1 MKELVSYIES
11 FIRVTELSWVDGI
24 DIALVSFLIYK
35 LLQLIRGSRAFQM
48 VVGTFIVVT
57 LFFVSRWARL
67 ETVNWL
73 LRNSLAYIGF
83 AIIVLYQAELRKAL
97 AHLGKAPLFRILG
110 QRHTSETIDEVV
122 LAITTLARRKT
133 GAIIVI
139 ERDIGLR
146 NYIEGGIILDAILT
160 YDLLLSIFNPKTP
173 LHDGAAI
180 VQGNRVAAAACFL
193 PLSINPQ
200 LSKELGTRHR
210 AAIGITEDTDAVA
223 IVVSEETGTVSYLED
238 GNILRGMDGE
248 TLRAKLHQALG
259 TSRANRS
266 QDVKGS
272 VREGSAV

>member
-1 MKELVSYIES
+1 MKELVSYLES

-238 GNILRGMDGE
+238 GNILRGVDGE

>member
-1 MKELVSYIES
+1 MKELVNYLES

-110 QRHTSETIDEVV
+110 QPHTSETIDEVV

-160 YDLLLSIFNPKTP
+160 YDLLLSIFNPKSP

-248 TLRAKLHQALG
+248 TLRAKLHRALG

>member
-1 MKELVSYIES
+1 MKELVSYLES
-11 FIRVTELSWVDGI
+11 FIQVTELSWVDGI

-110 QRHTSETIDEVV
+110 QPHTSETIDEVV

>member
-1 MKELVSYIES
+1 MKELVSYLES

-110 QRHTSETIDEVV
+110 QPHTSETIDEVV

-146 NYIEGGIILDAILT
+146 SYIEGGIILDAILT

>member
-1 MKELVSYIES
+1 MKELVSYLES
-11 FIRVTELSWVDGI
+11 LIQVTEFSWVDGI

-110 QRHTSETIDEVV
+110 QPHTGETIDEVV

-259 TSRANRS
+259 TSRAKRS

>member
-1 MKELVSYIES
+1 LIQ
-11 FIRVTELSWVDGI
+11 VTELSWVDGI

-97 AHLGKAPLFRILG
+97 AHLGKAPLFRILS
-110 QRHTSETIDEVV
+110 QPHTSETIDEVV
-122 LAITTLARRKT
+122 LAITTLGRRKT

-259 TSRANRS
+259 TSRAKRS

>member
-1 MKELVSYIES
+1 MKELVSYLES

-110 QRHTSETIDEVV
+110 QPHTSETIDEVV

-146 NYIEGGIILDAILT
+146 NYIEGGIILDALLT

-180 VQGNRVAAAACFL
+180 VQGDRVAAAACFL

-259 TSRANRS
+259 TSRAKQPEN
-266 QDVKGS
+266 VKGN
-272 VREGSAV
+272 VRERSAV

>member
-1 MKELVSYIES
+1 MKELVSYLES
-11 FIRVTELSWVDGI
+11 FIRVTELSWVDAI

-110 QRHTSETIDEVV
+110 QPHTTETIDEVV
-122 LAITTLARRKT
+122 LAMTTLARRKT

-160 YDLLLSIFNPKTP
+160 YDLLLSIFNPKSP